1 MHTQRTPTMPK
12 CRHLLFAMIAMA
24 VVAAAAA
31 SGSGGHG
38 NGRGHGNGHGRNW
51 RESEYSSCS
60 AVPTVCRSDLCDTTA
75 ARSRMWDKWSGI
87 DIMTHGTGSP
97 QPTSGNRYATG
108 ITLPD
113 GTYLLVDAGTGIAR
127 DLGTYKCQ
135 DWTVKLRH
143 FAMTHY
149 HSDHIGDM
157 GFALNLGFVRGRRG
171 AANKVQVYGPQGLT
185 MLADALRTFYAP
197 DAYARVTK
205 IINGTCRHVGDIGTA
220 DSLWFDAHEF
230 AINET
235 NPIVPVF
242 SAAGVSVTAILV
254 NHISFTPA
262 VGFVIQTP
270 DVKVVLSGD
279 TAYSPLVESMALD
292 ADYLVHEVTNQTW
305 ANAYH
310 DSLVAA
316 GAPNADSFYCG
327 GRVAHTS
334 IEDLAALA
342 QRSRVKNLVLSHIL
356 PEFDDKTVLEDAIR
370 DAGYTYGRVYAANDG
385 DYWKVLKAA

>member
-1 MHTQRTPTMPK
+1 MATMMIK
-12 CRHLLFAMIAMA
+12 KYLAIFAVFALC
-24 VVAAAAA
+24 VAICA
-31 SGSGGHG
+31 GHPG
-38 NGRGHGNGHGRNW
+38 AGRGHGNDKGRGNGHGYDW
-51 RESEYSSCS
+51 RENEYSSCS
-60 AVPTVCRSDLCDTTA
+60 IVPTACRSDLCDTTP
-75 ARSRMWDKWSGI
+75 ARSRMWSKWSGI

-113 GTYLLVDAGTGIAR
+113 GSYLLVDAGTGIAR

-185 MLADALRTFYAP
+185 MLTDALRTFYAP
-197 DAYARVTK
+197 DAYARVTR
-205 IINGTCRHVGDIGTA
+205 IVNGTCQHVGDIETA
-220 DSLWFDAHEF
+220 DSLWFNAHEF
-230 AINET
+230 AISET
-235 NPIVPVF
+235 NSVVPVF
-242 SAAGVSVTAILV
+242 SAAGVNVTAILV

-270 DVKVVLSGD
+270 DVKIVLSGD
-279 TAYSPLVESMALD
+279 TAYSPLVESMSLD

-305 ANAYH
+305 ANEYH

-342 QRSRVKNLVLSHIL
+342 QRSRVKNLILSHIL
-356 PEFDDKTVLEDAIR
+356 PEFEDKTVLEEAIR
-370 DAGYTYGRVYAANDG
+370 DAGYTYGQVYAANDG
-385 DYWKVLKAA
+385 DYWKVLKSA